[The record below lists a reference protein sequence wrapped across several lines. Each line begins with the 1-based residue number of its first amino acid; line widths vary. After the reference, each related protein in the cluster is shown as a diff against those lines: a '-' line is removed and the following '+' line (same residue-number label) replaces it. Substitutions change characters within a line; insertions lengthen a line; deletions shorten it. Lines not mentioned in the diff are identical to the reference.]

1 MGHLFG
7 GLNGNCFLS
16 SFEIKISIYIY
27 MYIVFFFFSIDKEMK
42 QQMGE
47 QQISFAQ
54 RYRLFREAGKRYS
67 SATLPYL
74 VDTCSLDYLGVEGF

>member
-1 MGHLFG
+1 
-7 GLNGNCFLS
+7 
-16 SFEIKISIYIY
+16 
-27 MYIVFFFFSIDKEMK
+27 
-42 QQMGE
+42 MGE

-74 VDTCSLDYLGVEGF
+74 VDTCSLEYLGVEGF